1 MTAPHT
7 PQTVSAGNATSAGEA
22 SGQEEHPWYTG
33 GGALE
38 DIAGIK
44 SAIDNGS
51 WVQGGLS
58 TVSLVAD
65 TASMFIDP
73 LGTALSW
80 GVGIIMDHCDPL
92 RGWLQK
98 LAGNK
103 DEVLAKANTWR
114 NIACQLEENAKRLDT
129 NVASFTQYSRG
140 QAANAFTKKAGGV
153 STILNGAAMGAR
165 GLAEGLNVL
174 ASIVD
179 VVYSMVRDAI
189 SQIIGT
195 FISAVIQAVLTA
207 GLALAELIPE
217 ITAKVGAW
225 ATKLGA
231 SIKDL
236 VSSAGKLK
244 NLFTHGR
251 EAINSLMTKIKEGF
265 AGIKTAARDAKSAKG
280 STPHEPH
287 TPKTPRER
295 YSSPVEVDPS
305 SVRTREDL
313 VQDVEPYPGQLDK
326 IKEYRAEGQISG
338 ITGADLVHN
347 PDKVCGYEPDGTPRN
362 YEGWNRD
369 NRIFYVD
376 KDGVATEATRWPA
389 HDGYKDGVRQ
399 HSTVE
404 EYAAEHGLI
413 VDRIGNP
420 RGGYLGAV
428 ENGHV
433 STFEERALA
442 PGSVHEPYYQYQ
454 INPSNMPEG
463 WKIEHGT
470 AAPWQSE
477 AGGARQLRILDAKD
491 NPKSVAD
498 LLDLGILQGVEV
510 PVGLR

>member
-7 PQTVSAGNATSAGEA
+7 PQTVSAGDATSADEA

-140 QAANAFTKKAGGV
+140 QAANAFTKKSGGV

-265 AGIKTAARDAKSAKG
+265 AGIKTAARDAKGVKG

-287 TPKTPRER
+287 TPKTPREH

-313 VQDVEPYPGQLDK
+313 VQDVKPYPGQLDK
-326 IKEYRAEGQISG
+326 IKEYPAEGQISG

-362 YEGWNRD
+362 YEGW
-369 NRIFYVD
+369 
-376 KDGVATEATRWPA
+376 KKATNVEWPLNEGYA
-389 HDGYKDGVRQ
+389 HEPTI
-399 HSTVE
+399 STVD
-404 EYAAEHGLI
+404 EYTAAHGTI
-413 VDRIGNP
+413 VDRV
-420 RGGYLGAV
+420 GGPGGKYLGAV

-442 PGSVHEPYYQYQ
+442 PSSVHEPYYQYEFTGE
-454 INPSNMPEG
+454 MPEG

-470 AAPWQSE
+470 AAPWESE
-477 AGGARQLRILDAKD
+477 VGGARQVRVLDAKG
-491 NPKSVAD
+491 NPMTVQN
-498 LLDLGILQGVEV
+498 LLDEGVLRSVEV

>member
-1 MTAPHT
+1 MAAPHT
-7 PQTVSAGNATSAGEA
+7 PGSTATKPAGGQAGASASAQGGED
-22 SGQEEHPWYTG
+22 PWYTG

-38 DIAGIK
+38 DIAGIS
-44 SAIDNGS
+44 SAVSSGN

-58 TVSLVAD
+58 TASLIAD
-65 TASMFIDP
+65 TASAFIDP

-80 GVGIIMDHCDPL
+80 GAAIIMDHCQPL

-103 DEVLAKANTWR
+103 DDVLQKANSWR
-114 NIACQLEENAKRLDT
+114 SVACALEENATRLKT
-129 NVASFTQYSRG
+129 NVTSFTQYSRG
-140 QAANAFTKKAGGV
+140 QAAESFAQRAGGIGV
-153 STILNGAAMGAR
+153 LIAGASKGAHA
-165 GLAEGLNVL
+165 LAEGMKVL
-174 ASIVD
+174 SSVVEI
-179 VVYSMVRDAI
+179 VYSMVRDAI
-189 SQIIGT
+189 AQIVGT
-195 FISAVIQAVLTA
+195 FISAVVQAFLSA
-207 GLALAELIPE
+207 GLALAKLIPE
-217 ITAKVGAW
+217 IVMHVKNW
-225 ATKLGA
+225 ATKLA
-231 SIKDL
+231 KSVKDL
-236 VSSAGKLK
+236 IATAGKLK
-244 NLFTHGR
+244 DLFTHGR
-251 EAINSLMTKIKEGF
+251 EAVSSIMSKIKEGI
-265 AGIKTAARDAKSAKG
+265 AGLKSG
-280 STPHEPH
+280 EPHVPH
-287 TPKTPRER
+287 TPETPREH

-313 VQDVEPYPGQLDK
+313 LRDAPKDTRDPGLPDAVMQ
-326 IKEYRAEGQISG
+326 EGRIEGLS
-338 ITGADLVHN
+338 GADFVRK
-347 PDKVCGYEPDGTPRN
+347 PDDVCGYAPDGTPRN

-376 KDGVATEATRWPA
+376 EDGVATEATKWPD
-389 HDGYKDGVRQ
+389 HDGYKDGVREY
-399 HSTVE
+399 STAE
-404 EYAAEHGLI
+404 GYAAEHGLI

-463 WKIEHGT
+463 WQIEHGT

-477 AGGARQLRILDAKD
+477 AGGARQLRILDAKG
-491 NPKSVAD
+491 NSKSVAD

>member
-7 PQTVSAGNATSAGEA
+7 PQTVSAGDATSAGEA

-140 QAANAFTKKAGGV
+140 QAANAFTKKSGGV

-287 TPKTPRER
+287 TPKTPREH

-305 SVRTREDL
+305 SVRSREDL
-313 VQDVEPYPGQLDK
+313 VQDVKPYPGQLDK
-326 IKEYRAEGQISG
+326 IKEYPAEGQISG

-347 PDKVCGYEPDGTPRN
+347 PDKVCGYAPDGTPRN

-376 KDGVATEATRWPA
+376 KDGVATEGTRWPA
-389 HDGYKDGVRQ
+389 HEGYKDGVRE

-420 RGGYLGAV
+420 RGEYLGAV
-428 ENGHV
+428 EDGHV

-463 WKIEHGT
+463 WQIEHGT

-477 AGGARQLRILDAKD
+477 VGGARQLRILDADK

>member
-7 PQTVSAGNATSAGEA
+7 PQTVSAGDATSAGEA

-38 DIAGIK
+38 DIAGVK

-287 TPKTPRER
+287 TPKTPREH

-305 SVRTREDL
+305 SVRSREDL
-313 VQDVEPYPGQLDK
+313 VQDVKPYPGQLDK
-326 IKEYRAEGQISG
+326 IKEYPAEGQISG

-347 PDKVCGYEPDGTPRN
+347 PDKVCGYAPDGTPRN

-376 KDGVATEATRWPA
+376 EDGVATEGTRWPT
-389 HDGYKDGVRQ
+389 DEGYKDGVRE

-420 RGGYLGAV
+420 RGEYLGAV
-428 ENGHV
+428 EDGHV

-477 AGGARQLRILDAKD
+477 VGGARQLRILDADK

>member
-7 PQTVSAGNATSAGEA
+7 PQTVSAGDATSAGEA

-140 QAANAFTKKAGGV
+140 QAANAFTKKSGGV

-313 VQDVEPYPGQLDK
+313 LRDAPKDTRDPGLPDAVMQ
-326 IKEYRAEGQISG
+326 EGRIDGLS
-338 ITGADLVHN
+338 GADFVRKA
-347 PDKVCGYEPDGTPRN
+347 DDVCGYAPDGTPRN
-362 YEGWNRD
+362 YEAWNRD

-376 KDGVATEATRWPA
+376 KDGVAEEGTRWPI
-389 HDGYKDGVRQ
+389 HEGYKDGVREY
-399 HSTVE
+399 STAE

-428 ENGHV
+428 EDGHV
-433 STFEERALA
+433 ATFEERALA
-442 PGSVHEPYYQYQ
+442 PGSVHDPYYQYQ

-477 AGGARQLRILDAKD
+477 VGGARQLRILDAKG

>member
-1 MTAPHT
+1 
-7 PQTVSAGNATSAGEA
+7 
-22 SGQEEHPWYTG
+22 
-33 GGALE
+33 
-38 DIAGIK
+38 
-44 SAIDNGS
+44 
-51 WVQGGLS
+51 
-58 TVSLVAD
+58 
-65 TASMFIDP
+65 MFIDP

-140 QAANAFTKKAGGV
+140 QAANAFTKKSGGV

-231 SIKDL
+231 TIKDL

-326 IKEYRAEGQISG
+326 IKEYPAEGQING
-338 ITGADLVHN
+338 VTGADLVHN

-362 YEGWNRD
+362 YEGW
-369 NRIFYVD
+369 
-376 KDGVATEATRWPA
+376 KEATNGEWPA
-389 HDGYKDGVRQ
+389 NDGYAGERSF
-399 HSTVE
+399 STID
-404 EYAAEHGLI
+404 EYTAAHGTI
-413 VDRIGNP
+413 VDRVGGP
-420 RGGYLGAV
+420 GGGYMGAV

-442 PGSVHEPYYQYQ
+442 PTSVHEPYYQYEFTGE
-454 INPSNMPEG
+454 MPEG
-463 WKIEHGT
+463 WRIEHGT
-470 AAPWQSE
+470 AAPWESE
-477 AGGARQLRILDAKD
+477 VGGARQVRVLDSEGNAMTVQ
-491 NPKSVAD
+491 N
-498 LLDLGILQGVEV
+498 LLDEGVLRNVEV

>member
-7 PQTVSAGNATSAGEA
+7 PQRVSAGDATSTDEA

-140 QAANAFTKKAGGV
+140 QAANAFTKKSGGV

-251 EAINSLMTKIKEGF
+251 EAINSLMTKIKDGF
-265 AGIKTAARDAKSAKG
+265 AGIKTAARDAKGVKG

-295 YSSPVEVDPS
+295 YSSPVDVDPS
-305 SVRTREDL
+305 SVRSREDL
-313 VQDVEPYPGQLDK
+313 VQDVKPYPGQLDK
-326 IKEYRAEGQISG
+326 IKEYPAEGQISG

-376 KDGVATEATRWPA
+376 EDGVATEGTRWPT
-389 HDGYKDGVRQ
+389 DEGYKDGVRE

-404 EYAAEHGLI
+404 EYTAEHGLI

-420 RGGYLGAV
+420 RGEYLGAV

-477 AGGARQLRILDAKD
+477 EGGARQLRILDAKN